1 MVAAAALS
9 APLIAEGLGHRQYSI
24 LFLVAAMAVHTQ
36 GLLLRRV
43 ELATML
49 NACCMAATAVAVPT
63 WGVLREAM
71 TATPGML
78 QRFVALP
85 HTCSMPLC
93 ATTCAHAM
101 DGLQHE
107 T

>member
-1 MVAAAALS
+1 
-9 APLIAEGLGHRQYSI
+9 
-24 LFLVAAMAVHTQ
+24 
-36 GLLLRRV
+36 
-43 ELATML
+43 
-49 NACCMAATAVAVPT
+49 MAATAVAVPT

-93 ATTCAHAM
+93 STTCAHAM